1 MENKIFLKINK
12 EEILFSCE
20 GYSEEFINSISE
32 AINQARRQGL
42 ENRRQAELERRVPEK
57 TDAEN
62 SNEAAAP
69 KLGHNSSRK
78 DDTQQHM
85 HIAAGLSDNDK
96 SKMKKKNKAF
106 ILRED
111 EEKIIGDMRAGM
123 KFKDAVQKY
132 GITSIAFA
140 RYARILK
147 NRDGNKLGDAS
158 GREGKE
164 TGGISSSPSGKT
176 LVPVDINSGFAEA
189 DKGVLLSKNPA
200 MAQWQLQQ
208 MAKGN

>member
-32 AINQARRQGL
+32 AIVRARRQGL
-42 ENRRQAELERRVPEK
+42 ENRKQAELERGVPEK

-62 SNEAAAP
+62 SKETADL
-69 KLGHNSSRK
+69 KLGHHTSREN
-78 DDTQQHM
+78 DPQRHTHA
-85 HIAAGLSDNDK
+85 AAGLGDK
-96 SKMKKKNKAF
+96 SRSKKKNKAF
-106 ILRED
+106 ILGEN
-111 EEKIIGDMRAGM
+111 EEKIIGDIRAGM
-123 KFKDAVQKY
+123 KFKDVVQKY

-140 RYARILK
+140 RYSRILK
-147 NRDGNKLGDAS
+147 NRDGNKLSDTLGK
-158 GREGKE
+158 GEKE

-176 LVPVDINSGFAEA
+176 YVPVDITFTVDE
-189 DKGVLLSKNPA
+189 KGVLLSKNPA
-200 MAQWQLQQ
+200 MAQWQLKQ